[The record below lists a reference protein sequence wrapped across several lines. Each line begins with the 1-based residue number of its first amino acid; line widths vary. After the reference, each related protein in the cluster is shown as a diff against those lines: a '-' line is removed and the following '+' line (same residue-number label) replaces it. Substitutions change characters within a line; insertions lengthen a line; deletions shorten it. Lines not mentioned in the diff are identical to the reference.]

1 MRSLIGFRLSVE
13 GISKGSR
20 GKRARFGGRG
30 GGGTEGVVNVTSLG
44 SPMMHISMYSQASIH
59 WRSRVGGTRVSSV
72 SIIDGQGAQEI
83 ARGEA

>member
-1 MRSLIGFRLSVE
+1 MSKRFRREAEVKEPELE
-13 GISKGSR
+13 GGEEGGS
-20 GKRARFGGRG
+20 
-30 GGGTEGVVNVTSLG
+30 EGVVNVSSLG